1 MKTYE
6 KVLYRKEHNVH
17 IAYGTCEDEPIKTY
31 VEIKMLFDLKCGL
44 YFSVSNSN
52 FCISGHNLIRIVGIA
67 LEKLNQGSLRYER
80 IKEDCI
86 NKGLW
91 KQLK

>member
-1 MKTYE
+1 MKIYE
-6 KVLYRKEHNVH
+6 KVLYRKNHDVH
-17 IAYGTCEDEPIKTY
+17 IAYETCEDEPIKTY
-31 VEIKMLFDLKCGL
+31 VEIKMLFDFKSGL

-52 FCISGHNLIRIVGIA
+52 FSISGTNLLRIVGIA
-67 LEKLNQGSLRYER
+67 LEKLNEGSLRYER

-86 NKGLW
+86 NEGLW